1 MNIILSCKIFLFS
14 LKKKQST
21 HFWACLL
28 LPLWSP
34 LLSSSPMCVLHSTC
48 ITRICSLHKIL
59 QFYHHHHYLLKRFIA
74 IEQTGIK
81 LKKLFLTFF
90 PLPLILLFPVLKLRS
105 KINVTTSS
113 HYTVISGNAIKMSI
127 VKYWWTFMDF
137 SWALLENSIRS
148 PSPLAS
154 KTQYWLEHHK
164 GAQRSH
170 KSCLLHP
177 GLLKCVAGEVSAVW
191 GEEGTTYC
199 SAAAINTAA
208 SCRPPE
214 APASSHTEPGPDQSE
229 ARSGL
234 SDQSEGRLQHFP
246 AEPLNTASL
255 QAE

>member
-1 MNIILSCKIFLFS
+1 MYFV
-14 LKKKQST
+14 
-21 HFWACLL
+21 FWAPLL

-74 IEQTGIK
+74 IEQTEIK

-90 PLPLILLFPVLKLRS
+90 PLPIILLFPVLKLMNKS
-105 KINVTTSS
+105 NVTTSS

-177 GLLKCVAGEVSAVW
+177 ELLKCVAGEVSADW
-191 GEEGTTYC
+191 GEGGRGDHLLQRCSNQYC
-199 SAAAINTAA
+199 SQLPPARSPRLQSHGAWLWPIRGQKWTMWPIRGDTAA
-208 SCRPPE
+208 LPCR
-214 APASSHTEPGPDQSE
+214 APQYRP
-229 ARSGL
+229 
-234 SDQSEGRLQHFP
+234 
-246 AEPLNTASL
+246 TAGGVV
-255 QAE
+255 